1 MKQIM
6 EVAASM
12 GLGPTDGPGPAQSEA
27 MENAAQ
33 QVSQLIARSEQK
45 EHRQQTLVRALLPY
59 LNPRRQARLER
70 ALQLSNLS
78 RLAGSALQSGMLA
91 ATPEGGDS
99 SV

>member
-6 EVAASM
+6 EIASSM
-12 GLGPTDGPGPAQSEA
+12 GLGPDSETEPSRTA
-27 MENAAQ
+27 DMENAAR
-33 QVSQLIARSEQK
+33 QVSQLIARSEKQ

-78 RLAGSALQSGMLA
+78 RLAGSALQSGLLT